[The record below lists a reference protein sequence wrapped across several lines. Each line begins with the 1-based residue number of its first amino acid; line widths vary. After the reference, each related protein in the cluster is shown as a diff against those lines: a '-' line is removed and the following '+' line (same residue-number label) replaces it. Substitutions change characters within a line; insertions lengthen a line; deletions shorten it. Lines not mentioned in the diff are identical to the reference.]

1 MKKVRITSKQKRL
14 LESNTMAF
22 GTSDLNGKP
31 NVIAVASVKVVGV
44 NKILIT
50 DNLFEKTK
58 KNLLSNNKVSITVWS
73 KDEKYGFQFKGAAE
87 YLTAGKWKNIIDNME
102 ENKGL
107 SHKAAV
113 LVTIKEIYP
122 L

>member
-1 MKKVRITSKQKRL
+1 
-14 LESNTMAF
+14 MAF

-50 DNLFEKTK
+50 DNLFNKTK
-58 KNLLSNNKVSITVWS
+58 RNLLSNNKVSITVWS
-73 KDEKYGFQFKGAAE
+73 KDEKYGFQFKGTAE
-87 YLTAGKWKNIIDNME
+87 YLTAGKWKNIVDNMK
-102 ENKGL
+102 ENKDL
-107 SHKAAV
+107 AHKAAV
-113 LVTIKEIYP
+113 LVTIEEIYD